1 MEEFNGLGNAI
12 LDPPSPGVVGDQEF
26 QGGVVVIGN
35 QESRFVM
42 AVLPDDELPYPSF
55 VVAQRDPGFMD
66 QGVGEF
72 SFGMRNMDALPRRH
86 LTDLM
91 D

>member
-12 LDPPSPGVVGDQEF
+12 LAPPSPGVVGNKEF
-26 QGGVVVIGN
+26 HRGVQVIGN
-35 QESRFVM
+35 QESRFQM
-42 AVLPDDELPYPSF
+42 AVFPDDDLPYHSI
-55 VVAQRDPGFMD
+55 VVAQRNQGFMD

-72 SFGMRNMDALPRRH
+72 SFGMRDMDALPRRH
-86 LTDLM
+86 LIDLA